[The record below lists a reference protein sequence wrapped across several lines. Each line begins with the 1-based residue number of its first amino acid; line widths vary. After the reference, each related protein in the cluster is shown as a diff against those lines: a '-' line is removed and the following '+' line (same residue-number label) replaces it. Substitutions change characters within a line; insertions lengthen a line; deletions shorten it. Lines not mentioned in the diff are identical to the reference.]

1 MVFNLIGG
9 LLYKAFG
16 GLGVPG
22 VIIGLIIAGFLL
34 IVLHLFSL
42 FINTLGAFAH
52 TARLQFIE
60 FFGKF
65 YEADGVRFKPLGMNT
80 RTVNIVDDAA
90 E

>member
-60 FFGKF
+60 FSASSMRPTASGSSPS
-65 YEADGVRFKPLGMNT
+65 A
-80 RTVNIVDDAA
+80 
-90 E
+90 